1 MGEAEESIQEGNDSQ
16 SNLEAMLVV
25 GDIVGVSYYEEKK
38 GKFGA
43 EEEYI
48 IVEEKDT
55 KQYYGNSTP
64 ILSDSPLGIALLKT
78 GFSKTGKERIIKFV
92 GGRGLE
98 NTIKIH
104 RVH

>member
-1 MGEAEESIQEGNDSQ
+1 MGEAEESIQEENDSQ
-16 SNLEAMLVV
+16 GNLEAMLVV
-25 GDIVGVSYYEEKK
+25 GDIVKVSYEEEN

-48 IVEEKDT
+48 IVEEKDA